1 MHDPGYVL
9 PRIPLPRTRVNRSV
23 RSRTTAAE
31 KMQIHRQFI
40 ALCLEYEGMGAMVSN
55 PTEIQPAIGGRM
67 SEQEQ
72 RRVYP

>member
-1 MHDPGYVL
+1 MQDCRYEFRRI
-9 PRIPLPRTRVNRSV
+9 RIPRTWVNRSV

-72 RRVYP
+72 RRLYP